1 MSINAKSNLRNTSA
15 REKKRYIEIRF
26 LCYFYFIFFSHS
38 IKFTSFT
45 TKYKNKIIIIII
57 ITCVTTYIIDDSNKK
72 NLVQRKGLQES

>member
-1 MSINAKSNLRNTSA
+1 ML
-15 REKKRYIEIRF
+15 F
-26 LCYFYFIFFSHS
+26 LFFFFSHS

-57 ITCVTTYIIDDSNKK
+57 IIITSVTTYIIDDSNKK